1 MMASNG
7 QKETLRK
14 MLRERV
20 PPYLNNKLVHALC
33 EDAIESFGSLY
44 PDRTLNL
51 CMRIAQRLSTDNL
64 VMSVP
69 PKAQVGRPERRRK
82 PSRARAEG
90 SRVAEADVFRQ
101 RRSVRHK

>member
-1 MMASNG
+1 MSSDG

-20 PPYLNNKLVHALC
+20 PPYLTIKLVHDLC

-51 CMRIAQRLSTDNL
+51 CMRIAQRLSTGNL

-69 PKAQVGRPERRRK
+69 LKAKVGRPEARRK
-82 PSRARAEG
+82 PSRARGER
-90 SRVAEADVFRQ
+90 SQVAEADVFR
-101 RRSVRHK
+101 RRRFVRHK

>member
-1 MMASNG
+1 MASDG

-20 PPYLNNKLVHALC
+20 PPYLNNKLVHDLC

-51 CMRIAQRLSTDNL
+51 CMRIAQRVSTDN
-64 VMSVP
+64 VMTP
-69 PKAQVGRPERRRK
+69 LKAKVGRPERRGK
-82 PSRARAEG
+82 PSRAGGEG
-90 SRVAEADVFRQ
+90 PEVAEADILR
-101 RRSVRHK
+101 RPRSVRHKQK